1 MKKILPAFFLGAAL
15 CLPAAAAQDIK
26 PPAWAGQF
34 YEADPARLAAE
45 IEGFLRDAGAA
56 PPAAGRPAALI
67 APHAGY
73 VYSGPTAALAYAA
86 VRGGKY
92 KTVVIIGPSH
102 RHAFRGCSIWPKGG
116 FRTPLG
122 VAEVDSG
129 LAAALGRAS
138 GFGFVPEAFAEEH
151 SVEVQIPFV
160 QTVLPG
166 ARIVAIV
173 MGDQDAPTVRALAA
187 ALAETLPGREALV
200 VASTDLS
207 HFLAREEARER
218 DAATIG
224 LVRDYKTDALLRR
237 VARGENAMCGGGPVV
252 AALLY
257 AKALGATRV
266 EVLGQADSTDGGAPA
281 DRVVGYFA
289 AAVYAGEGEPGA
301 PEEIGAGDRRAL
313 LALAREAVTRFVKA
327 GDVVQAPDS
336 PAFAVP
342 RGVFVTLRKRG
353 ELRGCIGYV
362 DPILPLGRAVVET
375 AVLAASEDPRFPAV
389 RADELAGLAF
399 EISVLTPPR
408 DAADPR
414 DVKVGRHGL
423 IISRDGRRGLLLPQ
437 VATENGWD
445 RETFLDETCLKAGLP
460 RDAWKHGA
468 KIQLFEA
475 IVFAE

>member
-1 MKKILPAFFLGAAL
+1 MKKIFPALFLGAVL
-15 CLPAAAAQDIK
+15 GLPAAAQDIK

-45 IEGFLRDAGAA
+45 LDGFFRDAGASTA
-56 PPAAGRPAALI
+56 GAGRPAVLI

-73 VYSGPTAALAYAA
+73 VYSGATAARAYAA

-92 KTVVIIGPSH
+92 RTVVIIGPSH
-102 RHAFRGCSIWPKGG
+102 RHAFRGCSIWPRGG

-122 VAEVDSG
+122 IAEVDTD
-129 LAAALGRAS
+129 LAAAIGRVS

-151 SVEVQIPFV
+151 SVEVQVPFL

-166 ARIVAIV
+166 VRIVPVV

-187 ALAETLPGREALV
+187 ALADTLPGREALV

-207 HFLAREEARER
+207 HFLAREEAGER
-218 DAATIG
+218 DAATIA
-224 LVRDYKTDALLRR
+224 LVREYKTDALLRR

-257 AKALGATRV
+257 AKSLGEPRV
-266 EVLGQADSTDGGAPA
+266 EILGRADSADGGGPA
-281 DRVVGYFA
+281 DRVVGYLA
-289 AAVYAGEGEPGA
+289 AAVYAGKEERVA
-301 PEEIGAGDRRAL
+301 PEELGPADRRAL
-313 LALAREAVTRFVKA
+313 LALAREAVTRFVKS
-327 GDVVQAPDS
+327 GRVVEAPDS
-336 PAFAVP
+336 PAFSVP

-362 DPILPLGRAVVET
+362 DPTRPLGRAVIET

-389 RADELAGLAF
+389 RADELAAIAF

-408 DAADPR
+408 ETSDPR

-437 VATENGWD
+437 VATENRWD
-445 RETFLDETCLKAGLP
+445 RETFLDEACVKAGLP

-475 IVFAE
+475 VVFAE